1 MEQTVRKINVQVDVL
16 YSQGRWYLHKWSN
29 DECNSINSVSR
40 QDWRTKEE
48 ALRAYHVSAVDW
60 QERKVTKMKRLIKS
74 FEATSYEQLA
84 RWDHYR
90 KEYGFATFGDFA
102 RTALENFC
110 HALEGDKLAWPK
122 PTSRVLSAMTEAE
135 IELLAEEYEFDCQEA
150 NDDTL

>member
-1 MEQTVRKINVQVDVL
+1 
-16 YSQGRWYLHKWSN
+16 
-29 DECNSINSVSR
+29 
-40 QDWRTKEE
+40 
-48 ALRAYHVSAVDW
+48 
-60 QERKVTKMKRLIKS
+60 MKRLIKS

-110 HALEGDKLAWPK
+110 HALEDDKLAWPK

-135 IELLAEEYEFDCQEA
+135 VDLLAEEYREFDCQELPRITI
-150 NDDTL
+150 DDMVSDDIVIPAVIEIVEGDDEQG